1 MNTQPRKPL
10 VTLSLTI
17 AEQDTLIAL
26 LRDNTYVSSSKKYK
40 PEINQFLARFSRL
53 VFNSEQDG
61 NT

>member
-1 MNTQPRKPL
+1 MNAQSRKSI
-10 VTLSLTI
+10 VTVSLSI

-26 LRDNTYVSSSKKYK
+26 LRDNAYVSSSKKYK

-61 NT
+61 NQ